1 MLTKET
7 CLCTF
12 HKQIFEEK
20 AFTGVLQARKSYL
33 QVAFAIQ
40 CSGTKAVKKR
50 TSSGSQDLGRTQ
62 PEQQRNASQA
72 FCLLLH
78 CPTHSGS
85 SHLKEERM
93 TLKENGSENVEMEV
107 N

>member
-1 MLTKET
+1 MLTKEM

-40 CSGTKAVKKR
+40 CSGTTAVKKEQAVGAR
-50 TSSGSQDLGRTQ
+50 TLGGLSQNNKGMLARPFACFST
-62 PEQQRNASQA
+62 A
-72 FCLLLH
+72 LL
-78 CPTHSGS
+78 
-85 SHLKEERM
+85 
-93 TLKENGSENVEMEV
+93 TLVV
-107 N
+107 HI